1 MMESVIAET
10 DLKAKHLIVGGLAL
24 ICTII
29 LCYAEILFDMANQWF
44 NDPNYSH
51 GLLIPLISGYLIW
64 RNKNTFSLSDI
75 RPTPKGLSVLV
86 FGLLLLIIGKASGEF
101 YTMRFSFIIV
111 ILGLLLFTMGVDITK
126 KNIFPIGFLIFM
138 IPLPYVLYNDIA
150 LPLRLLTVTFSTK
163 ILSLL
168 GISFMREGN
177 IIHLTQTSLH
187 IIDACSGLRSIMS
200 LSALAVLLAYFTQN
214 SIWRKL
220 LLALLAI
227 PIAVIANFFRI
238 TGTAIVVNRWGPE
251 LTDGIIHNLS
261 GVASFALAFILLAIC
276 GFMLKGKRS

>member
-1 MMESVIAET
+1 MESAVAET
-10 DLKAKHLIVGGLAL
+10 DIKAKHLIVGGFAL

-29 LCYAEILFDMANQWF
+29 LCYAEILFDLAGQWF
-44 NDPNYSH
+44 NDSNYSH
-51 GLLIPLISGYLIW
+51 GLLIPVISGYLIW
-64 RNKNTFSLSDI
+64 KNKNSFSLQDI
-75 RPTPKGLSVLV
+75 CPARKGLLVLV
-86 FGLLLLIIGKASGEF
+86 FGLLLLIIGKAGSEF
-101 YTMRFSFIIV
+101 FTMRASFIV
-111 ILGLLLFTMGVDITK
+111 VLFGLLLFIMGTEITK
-126 KNIFPIGFLIFM
+126 KILFPISFLVFM
-138 IPLPYVLYNDIA
+138 IPLPYVLYNDIS

-168 GISFMREGN
+168 GIPLMREGN

-187 IIDACSGLRSIMS
+187 IIDACSGLRSIMT
-200 LSALAVLLAYFTQN
+200 LSAIAVLLAYLTQN

-227 PIAVIANFFRI
+227 PIAVIANTFRI

-251 LTDGIIHNLS
+251 LTDGIVHNLS

-276 GFMLKGKRS
+276 GFMLKGKRP

>member
-1 MMESVIAET
+1 MESVLAVT

-29 LCYAEILFDMANQWF
+29 LCYAEILFKMAQQWF

-51 GLLIPLISGYLIW
+51 GLLIPVISGYLIW
-64 RNKNTFSLSDI
+64 KNKNTFNLSDI

-101 YTMRFSFIIV
+101 FTMRFSFIIV

-126 KNIFPIGFLIFM
+126 KIIFPISFLIFM

-168 GISFMREGN
+168 GISFVRQGN

-200 LSALAVLLAYFTQN
+200 LSALAVLFAYFTQN

-227 PIAVIANFFRI
+227 PIAVIANTFRI
-238 TGTAIVVNRWGPE
+238 TGTAIVVNRWGPD
-251 LTDGIIHNLS
+251 LTEGIFHNLS
-261 GVASFALAFILLAIC
+261 GVVSFALAFILLIIC